1 MFIALRRFTLLCTIM
16 LERFMYHKKH
26 DPSTYGAVTT
36 MIAGASHLP
45 EKWSCL
51 ILALQEQQH
60 MLTQPL
66 DTSQRAARH
75 AVSYQVWGCH

>member
-36 MIAGASHLP
+36 MILGAVQLLHGRPAHAEHWQLLDFVLWCTQHHL
-45 EKWSCL
+45 
-51 ILALQEQQH
+51 
-60 MLTQPL
+60 
-66 DTSQRAARH
+66 RAK
-75 AVSYQVWGCH
+75 GLMM